1 MQNKME
7 KYKAFN
13 RVQPSFL
20 AVLLSPN
27 HNKEPEW
34 VGWHSVIDV
43 MTMLWAA
50 WQSDLTQF
58 LPQAINPSSLQKYP
72 DQLLGP
78 PNHLFKGILGIICW

>member
-27 HNKEPEW
+27 HNKEPE
-34 VGWHSVIDV
+34 
-43 MTMLWAA
+43 
-50 WQSDLTQF
+50 
-58 LPQAINPSSLQKYP
+58 
-72 DQLLGP
+72 
-78 PNHLFKGILGIICW
+78 